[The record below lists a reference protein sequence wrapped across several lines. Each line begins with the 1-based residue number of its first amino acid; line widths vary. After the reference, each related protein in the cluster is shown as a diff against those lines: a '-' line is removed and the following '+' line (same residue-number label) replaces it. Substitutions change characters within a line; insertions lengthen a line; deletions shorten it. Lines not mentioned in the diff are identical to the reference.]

1 MNNDKKTELEKT
13 IVGILLAE
21 NKLIAQAL
29 TMLKPHYFSGQTQE
43 GKSLRFV
50 YELLVKELTN
60 QDVTTQKA
68 VDVFFLSTYH
78 GFTDSD
84 ALSLINQG
92 ASTKN
97 FESYCGALRRAYEK
111 RKRQSLPMVLQS
123 IENSD
128 MSDSE
133 KDLAYREAFQEAMDK
148 TDEND
153 NQIIHIAEAYKQ
165 TINEMQEQI
174 ERGEKLSGMST
185 GFDALD
191 QRWGGAERKRVYSI
205 NGRSKMGKTSLTDNI
220 VQNMAMMDRHCVKFE
235 LEMSRSES
243 VKKRMASMGTVDYG
257 LIRNA
262 SRLADNDHAWAGITH
277 SLSLLKD
284 KKLFIKDST
293 RESRDSIRAAL
304 QNHELKHGPIDVI
317 AIDYPNLMENSSER
331 ADAEETAR
339 WLKLIANEFNCAVF
353 ALYQINKSV
362 DNREDKR
369 PTSSDLAF
377 ISESHFDVVAIVYR
391 DARYHENSP
400 FGSAAEIITGVA
412 RNAEAGTDFLEW
424 QGQYQRF
431 VNIDESETNRLKN
444 LKNAPKEERKPFKN
458 RF

>member
-153 NQIIHIAEAYKQ
+153 NQIIHIADAYKQ
-165 TINEMQEQI
+165 VINEIQEQI
-174 ERGEKLSGMST
+174 DRGDTMSGMST
-185 GFDALD
+185 GFDVLD
-191 QRWGGAERKRVYSI
+191 ERHGGFERKRVYYVA
-205 NGRSKMGKTSLTDNI
+205 GRSKMGKTSLTASI
-220 VQNMAMMDRHCVKFE
+220 AENMALDGRHVVKFD
-235 LEMSRSES
+235 LEMSLSES
-243 VKKRMASMGTVDYG
+243 VKKSMSSLGQVDYG
-257 LIRNA
+257 IVRNS
-262 SRLADNDHAWAGITH
+262 SRLSGDDYAWAGITH
-277 SLSLLKD
+277 SLSLLQD
-284 KKLFIKDST
+284 KKFFIKDST
-293 RESRDSIRAAL
+293 RESRDSIRANL
-304 QNHELKHGPIDVI
+304 QNHALKHGPIDLVV
-317 AIDYPNLMENSSER
+317 IDYPSLMENSSTQEQIR
-331 ADAEETAR
+331 ETGR
-339 WLKLIANEFNCAVF
+339 WLKLIANEFNCAVIP
-353 ALYQINKSV
+353 LYQINKSI

-369 PTSSDLAF
+369 PNSSDLAY
-377 ISESHFDVVAIVYR
+377 ISESDADAVIMVYR
-391 DARYHENSP
+391 DAYYNENSP
-400 FGSAAEIITGVA
+400 YGNAAEIITGVA

-424 QGQYQRF
+424 QGHYQKF
-431 VNIDESETNRLKN
+431 SNLDESEINRLKN
-444 LKNAPKEERKPFKN
+444 LKNAPKEEKKTFKN